1 MFHDKMILA
10 AVRLFYSGHRG
21 QKKEKLSEVG
31 TRTQGDAKRVIR
43 GGKAFL
49 KEEHRIGDQ
58 M

>member
-1 MFHDKMILA
+1 MISA

-21 QKKEKLSEVG
+21 QKKEKLGEVG
-31 TRTQGDAKRVIR
+31 IRTQGDAIRVIR